1 MKQEFTNVGITTWEG
16 VCMKINFNISSFIL
30 SLFCIPLFFIAIS
43 SANLVKGYTEII
55 GIHPL
60 NIVLVIVII
69 AFLLGVIG
77 LKEVRNWKEM
87 TRSIFTIIFIHVF
100 REYCFSLSSWDIYLL
115 DF

>member
-1 MKQEFTNVGITTWEG
+1 M
-16 VCMKINFNISSFIL
+16 L

-43 SANLVKGYTEII
+43 SVNFVKVFTEII

-77 LKEVRNWKEM
+77 LKDVRNWKEM
-87 TRSIFTIIFIHVF
+87 TRSVVTIILTL
-100 REYCFSLSSWDIYLL
+100 CFSGVLFFVIFIGNLL
-115 DF
+115 T